1 MRLPA
6 DAALIVAGRFHDED
20 GRAALHAV
28 AALVETWRR
37 EDLPAF
43 DLRSET
49 GGAGGG
55 AFGGDLEA
63 RLDEVGA
70 TTLILCGQADAV
82 EASVGQAEAL
92 GFHVFIVGDA
102 CWPPTATTPDASRR
116 PAVVVD
122 LETALAAAGL
132 AKSRQRL
139 KGGGRGGPGDDP
151 R

>member
-6 DAALIVAGRFHDED
+6 DATLIVAGPPD
-20 GRAALHAV
+20 GTADPAAARAV
-28 AALVETWRR
+28 AALIEAWRR

-43 DLRSET
+43 DLR
-49 GGAGGG
+49 ADVCG

-70 TTLILCGQADAV
+70 TTLVMCGAADAV
-82 EASVGQAEAL
+82 EPSAEQAEAL
-92 GFHVFIVGDA
+92 GFHVFIVHDA
-102 CWPPTATTPDASRR
+102 CWPQAAARPGATLRS
-116 PAVVVD
+116 AVVVD
-122 LETALAAAGL
+122 LKTALAAAGL

-139 KGGGRGGPGDDP
+139 KDGRRHGPGDEP

>member
-6 DAALIVAGRFHDED
+6 DAALIVAGRFDDD
-20 GRAALHAV
+20 GDRTASQAV
-28 AALVETWRR
+28 AALIETWRR
-37 EDLPAF
+37 EDLPTF
-43 DLRSET
+43 DLRSEA

-70 TTLILCGQADAV
+70 TTLILCGEADAV
-82 EASVGQAEAL
+82 EASAGQAEAL
-92 GFHVFIVGDA
+92 GFHVFIVRDGCSPQPA
-102 CWPPTATTPDASRR
+102 LTPDASRR

-139 KGGGRGGPGDDP
+139 KDGGRGGPGDEP